1 MLPDNCWLATE
12 RLALRRMT
20 HDDLDWLATLYSD
33 EQVTRYLGGPKTR
46 DQVEDMLRTRII
58 EYYDAHPGLGCW
70 MTVERASG
78 QPVGFHLINN
88 IQGESIIQIG
98 YGLAKPAWGR
108 GYATEM
114 ALELMRYAF
123 EELKLT
129 RIAGMASLPNVAS
142 QRVLET
148 IGLERRGER
157 SFPHPAYAAGGPL
170 AWFER
175 EADAWLAERQ
185 PHTGGSLE

>member
-1 MLPDNCWLATE
+1 MLPDDCWLVTE

-20 HDDLDWLATLYSD
+20 HDDLDWLAVLYSD
-33 EQVTRYLGGPKTR
+33 EDVTRYLGGLKTR
-46 DQVEDMLRTRII
+46 DQVEDMLRTRVI

-70 MTVERASG
+70 MTLDRATKG
-78 QPVGFHLINN
+78 PVGFHLINN

-98 YGLAKPAWGR
+98 FGLATPAWGR

-114 ALELMRYAF
+114 ASALMRYAF
-123 EELKLT
+123 EDLKLP
-129 RIAGMASLPNVAS
+129 RIAGIASLPNVAS
-142 QRVLET
+142 QRVLEK
-148 IGLERRGER
+148 IGLERHGER

-175 EADAWLAERQ
+175 EAEAWLAERQ
-185 PHTGGSLE
+185 PHPDGSAA